1 MIFGLAQAYIGID
14 FLPQSSMAVVAF
26 RCDPGSA
33 GLCLE
38 QSRNKKS
45 KIYSDPSYSSCAL
58 VEEFSIVLCECD
70 SVHLIVL

>member
-1 MIFGLAQAYIGID
+1 MIFGLAQACIGLD

-38 QSRNKKS
+38 QSRNKKVNFTPTPVILAAHS
-45 KIYSDPSYSSCAL
+45 
-58 VEEFSIVLCECD
+58 
-70 SVHLIVL
+70 

>member
-1 MIFGLAQAYIGID
+1 MIFGLAQACIGLD
-14 FLPQSSMAVVAF
+14 FLPQSSMEVVAF

-45 KIYSDPSYSSCAL
+45 KIYSDPNYSVC
-58 VEEFSIVLCECD
+58 
-70 SVHLIVL
+70 LIEPIKLKILIIGDVRKKA

>member
-1 MIFGLAQAYIGID
+1 MIFGLAQACIGLD

-45 KIYSDPSYSSCAL
+45 KIYNFVFGLRPAIIL
-58 VEEFSIVLCECD
+58 G
-70 SVHLIVL
+70 